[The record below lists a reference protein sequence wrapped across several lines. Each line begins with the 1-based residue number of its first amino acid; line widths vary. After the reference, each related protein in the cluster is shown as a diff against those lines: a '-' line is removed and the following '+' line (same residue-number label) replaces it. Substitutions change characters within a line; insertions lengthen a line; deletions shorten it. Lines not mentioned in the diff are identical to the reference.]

1 MYLYSE
7 LALQSGSHRASPS
20 YLRIDVPE
28 TVVSIDTRPEWL
40 ESNSVIIKTNLVV
53 LEQRPI
59 SGVMP
64 ADSARPISSV
74 GIKARITWIA
84 IAAIKLNADDGDVMP
99 GAV

>member
-64 ADSARPISSV
+64 ADSAMFIRQVALELKHGSLGLRS
-74 GIKARITWIA
+74 
-84 IAAIKLNADDGDVMP
+84 
-99 GAV
+99 